1 MFEPIDIYIS
11 NKYTYQDYLKL
22 NFKVD
27 SPNNVWKKAIDIFKD
42 RIGTRY
48 FLAIDKLMEKKDIC
62 EMRKYGFAIV
72 TLQCSLIDT
81 FAKFRYGAHKQ
92 KNEERFENFLMENF
106 IFGDN
111 AEFLAE
117 RIYKDI
123 RCGIVHSG
131 STDNKSG
138 LSSERIEL
146 VSVLPNGAISL
157 DLIILQEKLEKYFNK
172 YIKQLKNEEEYE
184 LRKNFVNT
192 MNEVC
197 KAN

>member
-1 MFEPIDIYIS
+1 MFEPIEVYIS
-11 NKYTYQDYLKL
+11 DKYTYQDYLKL

-42 RIGTRY
+42 RIETRY
-48 FLAIDKLMEKKDIC
+48 FFAIDKLMEKKDRY

-81 FAKFRYGAHKQ
+81 LSKFRYGSDKQ

-111 AEFLAE
+111 AKLFAKK
-117 RIYKDI
+117 IYKDI

-131 STDNKSG
+131 ATDNKSG

-146 VSVLPNGAISL
+146 VSILPNGAICL
-157 DLIILQEKLEKYFNK
+157 DLIILQEKLKQYFNV
-172 YIKQLKNEEEYE
+172 YIEKLKDKEEVK
-184 LRKNFVNT
+184 LRQNFVYT
-192 MNEVC
+192 MNIVC
-197 KAN
+197 KV